1 MDYDLL
7 VQKAEQIGG
16 DGKGNLSDNKQK
28 SMTVDWIM
36 PYLQFTCSGTITGF
50 LLGVDVR
57 TETNSIDQ
65 YPTIWL
71 WNKTKKTNTYI
82 RDKSVQLQ
90 VRFGPSNFSTN
101 GVFQFNLSTPLQFT
115 ANEVLGI
122 HQPDSRDSVVRFY
135 YQNDSGQKIY
145 ETPDNAS
152 SYTLSES
159 SSMNWRLL
167 IHPESSMLYCS
178 L

>member
-16 DGKGNLSDNKQK
+16 DGKGNLSDNKLK
-28 SMTVDWIM
+28 NMTVDWIM
-36 PYLQFTCSGTITGF
+36 PDLEFICSGTITGF

-57 TETNSIDQ
+57 NETDSIIG

-71 WNKTKKTNTYI
+71 WSRTNKSNTYM
-82 RDKSVQLQ
+82 RDKSVQLE
-90 VRFGPSNFSTN
+90 VLLGPSNFSTN

-115 ANEVLGI
+115 ANQVLGI

-135 YQNDSGQKIY
+135 YQNYSGQKMY
-145 ETPDNAS
+145 ETPDNANNN
-152 SYTLSES
+152 TLSDS
-159 SSMNWRLL
+159 SSMNGRPL
-167 IHPESSMLYCS
+167 IHPESSMLYCM
-178 L
+178 

>member
-16 DGKGNLSDNKQK
+16 DGKGNLSDNKLN
-28 SMTVDWIM
+28 SMSVDWIM
-36 PYLQFTCSGTITGF
+36 PSLEFTCSGTITGF
-50 LLGVDVR
+50 LLGVDVM
-57 TETNSIDQ
+57 TETNSGDR

-71 WNKTKKTNTYI
+71 WILTNKTNTYI
-82 RDKSVQLQ
+82 RDKSVEVSLS
-90 VRFGPSNFSTN
+90 PSNFSTN

-115 ANEVLGI
+115 ATQVLGI

-135 YQNDSGQKIY
+135 YQNYSGQKIY

-152 SYTLSES
+152 NCTLSES
-159 SSMNWRLL
+159 SSMNGRPL